1 MNSRVPFRKKNIVIN
16 VKMIDNEIQMDDKET
31 KISTTPP
38 LRNGILE

>member
-1 MNSRVPFRKKNIVIN
+1 VSLSEKDIFIN
-16 VKMIDNEIQMDDKET
+16 VKMIDEEIQMDDKET